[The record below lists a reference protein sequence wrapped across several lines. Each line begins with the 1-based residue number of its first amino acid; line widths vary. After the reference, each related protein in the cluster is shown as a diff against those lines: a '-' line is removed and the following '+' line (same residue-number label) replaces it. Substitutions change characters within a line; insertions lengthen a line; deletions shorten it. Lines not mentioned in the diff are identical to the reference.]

1 MYTYKEKYT
10 NNKCRDK
17 HHPGQG
23 IKYRQPSGS
32 SLKVSFQYN
41 PLPPPLRKP

>member
-10 NNKCRDK
+10 NNKYRDK
-17 HHPGQG
+17 HYPGQE
-23 IKYRQPSGS
+23 IKYHRASRN
-32 SLKVSFQYN
+32 SLNVPFQSI